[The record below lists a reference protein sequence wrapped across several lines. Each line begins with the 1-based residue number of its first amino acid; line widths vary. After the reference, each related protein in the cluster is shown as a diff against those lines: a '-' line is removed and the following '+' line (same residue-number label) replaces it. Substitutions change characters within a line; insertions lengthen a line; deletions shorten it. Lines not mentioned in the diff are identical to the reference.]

1 MKLENIIENLKELK
15 REFFTK
21 EEYSPV
27 LLDDLI
33 KKLEQDYKDSLTI
46 KKPSDK
52 VRLSAIKKVINNN
65 SGRTVLHGYSLLDN
79 KIVFTD
85 SYQLYVVN
93 DKWLPFPVTCGYDNE
108 KEVKELAEKYNLDII
123 NGVYPNVKNVIPDES
138 KKEFNFKVNLKE
150 VTSAYKTTKQENG
163 KRVYNLTV
171 DDKTSVCLD
180 LNYLNNLIKIMRISD
195 DFELEYYGEYRPLI
209 YRNNEEIGLIL
220 PIKVY

>member
-1 MKLENIIENLKELK
+1 MKLENIVENLKELK
-15 REFFTK
+15 K
-21 EEYSPV
+21 EYNPV
-27 LLDDLI
+27 LLDSLI
-33 KKLEQDYKDSLTI
+33 NKLEQEYKENLII

-52 VRLSAIKKVINNN
+52 TRLNAIKKVIDNT
-65 SGRTVLHGYSLLDN
+65 SSMLAIHGYSLLDG

-138 KKEFNFKVNLKE
+138 KKEFSFKVNLKE
-150 VTSAYKTTKQENG
+150 VISAYKTTQHEKG
-163 KRVYNLTV
+163 KRIYNLTV
-171 DDKTSVCLD
+171 NDKTSVCLD

-195 DFELEYYGEYRPLI
+195 DFELEYYGEHRPLI